1 MAVERRRALEELGL
15 STDHGELVGV
25 SAQSNIPYLVNLSE
39 DPYLDG
45 CLMYFIR
52 QCSEAT
58 LGSAED
64 NTIVLGGLGIR
75 EHHCC
80 FTNVDDKTLRIRP
93 LDWTADDTADPRVY
107 LNGGKVVSE
116 AEMFHKDRLVLGMA
130 HAFRVVIPKAAQV
143 EQRERVGSEG
153 VSVDELMPT
162 VTVFDA
168 TQKRWIQDVINRYGE
183 TKAEVFAKELQEGL
197 QLINEANEIT
207 GEVPLHE
214 GLQFQLDVLSDTLST
229 QSKVPTLVACLMQ
242 VVPEKSAIGRRNS
255 SIGRK
260 QEKSLKFVW
269 DMQKFKCRLDSMR
282 DIYEEMA
289 ETSED
294 QVRDRLEQEPYN
306 DPWKEIGAAEVGLL
320 IEGLS
325 TGLLP
330 SQFPRASNWTAADS
344 RSTSV
349 STTSGVDEDVGDDVS
364 SMFALGQRKSLAM
377 TEGSSMLKSLEDLR
391 KNHEESGSA
400 TVSSSSEDSDED
412 DSSTSVEVTREIG
425 RSTSDSPEKRTVSW
439 DLKSAS
445 QKKGASTKTQ
455 VADLQ
460 KENQELRES
469 LSRLR
474 ANPQELETLRSQVR
488 QYEMC
493 EAQRLASMEKMQG
506 WELQLRKKE
515 TQLQQ
520 IEGIASRLR
529 TLEKQHLTQ
538 KVEAFRHMLAKKA
551 NGQEFVSA

>member
-1 MAVERRRALEELGL
+1 
-15 STDHGELVGV
+15 
-25 SAQSNIPYLVNLSE
+25 
-39 DPYLDG
+39 
-45 CLMYFIR
+45 
-52 QCSEAT
+52 
-58 LGSAED
+58 
-64 NTIVLGGLGIR
+64 
-75 EHHCC
+75 
-80 FTNVDDKTLRIRP
+80 
-93 LDWTADDTADPRVY
+93 
-107 LNGGKVVSE
+107 
-116 AEMFHKDRLVLGMA
+116 
-130 HAFRVVIPKAAQV
+130 
-143 EQRERVGSEG
+143 
-153 VSVDELMPT
+153 
-162 VTVFDA
+162 
-168 TQKRWIQDVINRYGE
+168 
-183 TKAEVFAKELQEGL
+183 
-197 QLINEANEIT
+197 
-207 GEVPLHE
+207 
-214 GLQFQLDVLSDTLST
+214 
-229 QSKVPTLVACLMQ
+229 
-242 VVPEKSAIGRRNS
+242 
-255 SIGRK
+255 
-260 QEKSLKFVW
+260 
-269 DMQKFKCRLDSMR
+269 
-282 DIYEEMA
+282 MA

-294 QVRDRLEQEPYN
+294 QVRNRLEQEPYN

-349 STTSGVDEDVGDDVS
+349 STTSGVDEDVGNDVS

-391 KNHEESGSA
+391 QKHEESGSA

-412 DSSTSVEVTREIG
+412 DSSTSVEVSREIG
-425 RSTSDSPEKRTVSW
+425 RSTSDSPERRTVSW

-474 ANPQELETLRSQVR
+474 ANPEYGALQELETLRSQVR
-488 QYEMC
+488 RYEMC
-493 EAQRLASMEKMQG
+493 DAQRLASMEKIQG

-551 NGQEFVSA
+551 NGQEFISA